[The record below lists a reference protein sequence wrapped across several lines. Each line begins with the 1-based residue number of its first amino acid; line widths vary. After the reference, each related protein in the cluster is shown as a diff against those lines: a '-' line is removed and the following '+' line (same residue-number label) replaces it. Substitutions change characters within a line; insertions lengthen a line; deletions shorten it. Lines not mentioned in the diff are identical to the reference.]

1 MSPDF
6 EGDEEDKL
14 EESSIDE
21 ISDDERLTEEIL
33 QQIEKS
39 EKIQE
44 FLRDDFLR
52 DVINHI
58 NDVGKGSNPYD
69 AEKILDTVRRNNQI
83 FNDFSEELLN
93 IALGPSESDDD
104 Y

>member
-6 EGDEEDKL
+6 EEDQSDSDKTI
-14 EESSIDE
+14 SSNNSENTDE

-33 QQIEKS
+33 QQIE
-39 EKIQE
+39 

-58 NDVGKGSNPYD
+58 NDIGKGSNPYD

-83 FNDFSEELLN
+83 FNNFSEELLN

>member
-1 MSPDF
+1 MSK
-6 EGDEEDKL
+6 EQEEH
-14 EESSIDE
+14 
-21 ISDDERLTEEIL
+21 DERLTEEIL
-33 QQIEKS
+33 QQI
-39 EKIQE
+39 E

-58 NDVGKGSNPYD
+58 NDIGKGSNPYD

-83 FNDFSEELLN
+83 FNNFSEELLN